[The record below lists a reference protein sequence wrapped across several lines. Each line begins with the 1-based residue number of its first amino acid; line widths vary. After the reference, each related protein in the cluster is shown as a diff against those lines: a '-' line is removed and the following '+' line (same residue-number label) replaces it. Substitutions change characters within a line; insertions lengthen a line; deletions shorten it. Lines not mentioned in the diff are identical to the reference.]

1 MRRMREEHEA
11 ELATIKTEMEEE
23 KTRLQKAFSEENE
36 NTLKRECKITRA
48 NSDVT
53 VLQFVTLPLVP

>member
-1 MRRMREEHEA
+1 MREEHEA

-36 NTLKRECKITRA
+36 NTLKSECKIRLL
-48 NSDVT
+48 S
-53 VLQFVTLPLVP
+53 